1 MTRSLRSFLSW
12 IWEQNIHPCKQSIKD
27 IHIVRHFSTQI
38 YCDLVKQVD
47 RLRKQLSNLETEIK
61 SLEILLA
68 KADPDGYFKEGTH
81 AARVAKE
88 RGIRLYNQDKHLKSA
103 LEKKKRQD
111 AVRLC
116 LRPHFPLNNVA
127 LPFLEVLQWAFYT
140 QLKCKV

>member
-1 MTRSLRSFLSW
+1 M
-12 IWEQNIHPCKQSIKD
+12 
-27 IHIVRHFSTQI
+27 
-38 YCDLVKQVD
+38 
-47 RLRKQLSNLETEIK
+47 SNLETEIK

-111 AVRLC
+111 AVRSC
-116 LRPHFPLNNVA
+116 LSPYFPFRPYCSPIF
-127 LPFLEVLQWAFYT
+127 
-140 QLKCKV
+140 